1 MIRLLLLVALFA
13 PVLAYGQPQQE
24 RLTAAKQLA
33 RLLQLD
39 RLFQTYLAA
48 CESPENTPFDPR
60 LAFKSDPGG
69 FGGISPQSAYWPDV
83 ERIYASYRATA
94 CAYATSEKY
103 AQYFEE
109 QYARRLSLEDL
120 RAAIAFYS
128 SPTGKRLQDAVV
140 AADHDF
146 QSYASKLMLE
156 AYEIANTQYQRDI
169 RDLQRRYR
177 ASPK

>member
-1 MIRLLLLVALFA
+1 MTRLLILIALVCPA
-13 PVLAYGQPQQE
+13 LAYGQPQQE

-39 RLFQTYLAA
+39 RLFQAYLSA

-83 ERIYASYRATA
+83 EKIYATYRATA

-103 AQYFEE
+103 SQYFVE

-120 RAAIAFYS
+120 NAAIAFYS
-128 SPTGKRLQDAVV
+128 SPVGKRFQEAVV
-140 AADHDF
+140 SADRDF
-146 QSYASKLMLE
+146 QQYANQLMLE
-156 AYEIANTQYQRDI
+156 AYEIANAQYQRDI

-177 ASPK
+177 ANPK